1 MITSNSM
8 PISTVDGKQPRIIPT
23 SELIDRLATEM
34 RETGDRELPLSFYV
48 EQVKRKLA
56 NENAANDDKVNEKTG
71 PAVATS
77 LVFACWALPE
87 QG

>member
-56 NENAANDDKVNEKTG
+56 NENAPMT
-71 PAVATS
+71 TR
-77 LVFACWALPE
+77 
-87 QG
+87 

>member
-1 MITSNSM
+1 MMTSNSM
-8 PISTVDGKQPRIIPT
+8 PISKIDGKQPRAIPT

-34 RETGDRELPLSFYV
+34 RETGDRDLPLSFYV

-56 NENAANDDKVNEKTG
+56 NETAANDDKVTKPAG
-71 PAVATS
+71 PAVTTS
-77 LVFACWALPE
+77 SVFACWALPE